1 MLIYI
6 VRTALIGCAAGWAA
20 AKLNNLD
27 SSNWVNNLILGILG
41 SFVGSFVGSLIGI
54 HSTNMIGS
62 ILVSI
67 AGACLA
73 IWVDK
78 TYIHK
83 A

>member
-1 MLIYI
+1 MLLYI
-6 VRTALIGCAAGWAA
+6 VRTVLVGCAAGWAA

-27 SSNWVNNLILGILG
+27 SSNWVGNLLLGILG
-41 SFVGSFVGSLIGI
+41 SFVGSFLGSLIGI
-54 HSTNMIGS
+54 RSTNLIGS
-62 ILVSI
+62 VLVSI
-67 AGACLA
+67 VGACLA